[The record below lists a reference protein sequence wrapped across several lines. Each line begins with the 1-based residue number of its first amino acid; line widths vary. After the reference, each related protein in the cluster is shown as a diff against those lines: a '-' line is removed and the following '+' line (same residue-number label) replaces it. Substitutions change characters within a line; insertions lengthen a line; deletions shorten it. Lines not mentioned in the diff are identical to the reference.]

1 VLGLS
6 LLYVNGF
13 CGIIKLVYKWRDIMG
28 LFSDKRAKEERQRED
43 KQKFIER
50 YRLEDFDEE
59 EIEYMYKTYK
69 VTRFS
74 GIQGLVDQNW
84 IIIKQLNRLN
94 KNIEELKKK

>member
-1 VLGLS
+1 
-6 LLYVNGF
+6 
-13 CGIIKLVYKWRDIMG
+13 MG
-28 LFSDKRAKEERQRED
+28 LFSDKRAKGEKQRED

-50 YRLEDFDEE
+50 YKLEDFDEE
-59 EIEYMYKTYK
+59 EIEDMYETYK

-84 IIIKQLNRLN
+84 IIIKELNRLN

>member
-1 VLGLS
+1 MHEPISFICKRFLW
-6 LLYVNGF
+6 YN
-13 CGIIKLVYKWRDIMG
+13 IINRSDIMG

-50 YRLEDFDEE
+50 YKLEDFDEE
-59 EIEYMYKTYK
+59 EVEDMYKTYK

-84 IIIKQLNRLN
+84 IIIKELNRLN
-94 KNIEELKKK
+94 KNFEELKKK

>member
-1 VLGLS
+1 
-6 LLYVNGF
+6 
-13 CGIIKLVYKWRDIMG
+13 MG

-50 YRLEDFDEE
+50 YKLEDFDEE
-59 EIEYMYKTYK
+59 EIEDMYKTYK
-69 VTRFS
+69 ATRFS

-84 IIIKQLNRLN
+84 IIIKELNRLN

>member
-1 VLGLS
+1 
-6 LLYVNGF
+6 
-13 CGIIKLVYKWRDIMG
+13 MG
-28 LFSDKRAKEERQRED
+28 LFSDKRAKEEKKAED

-50 YRLEDFDEE
+50 YKLEDFDEE
-59 EIEYMYKTYK
+59 EIEDMYKTYK

-74 GIQGLVDQNW
+74 GIQELIDQNW

>member
-1 VLGLS
+1 
-6 LLYVNGF
+6 
-13 CGIIKLVYKWRDIMG
+13 MG
-28 LFSDKRAKEERQRED
+28 LFSDKRAKGEKKAED

-50 YRLEDFDEE
+50 YKLEDFDEE
-59 EIEYMYKTYK
+59 EIEDMYKRYK

-84 IIIKQLNRLN
+84 IIIKELRRLN

>member
-1 VLGLS
+1 
-6 LLYVNGF
+6 
-13 CGIIKLVYKWRDIMG
+13 MG